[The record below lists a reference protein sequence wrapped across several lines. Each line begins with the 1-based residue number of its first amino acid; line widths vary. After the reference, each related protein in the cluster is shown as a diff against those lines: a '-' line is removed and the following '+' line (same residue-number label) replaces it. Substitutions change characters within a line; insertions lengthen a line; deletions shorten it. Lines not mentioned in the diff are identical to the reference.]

1 MTDGNSLRYER
12 LKELVKAVER
22 LGSANDLDDVIE
34 IIRGTARR
42 LIGADGVS
50 IILRDG
56 DECHYI
62 EEDAIGPLWKG
73 EKFPIASCISGWAML
88 NRETAVV
95 PDISTDER
103 IPHVL
108 YAETFVRSMVMT
120 PIRPHDPIGAIGAY
134 WSEAHDPSPDAIDAL
149 EMIARAAATSI
160 ENARLVSALSR
171 ALSDAENVRDELR
184 HRVKNAFS
192 VTQALASLSLPPQI
206 AHNFSAR
213 LVALSRAYELID
225 MKLTRDA
232 SIGFADLVRA
242 ELGAYQMDEP
252 DRIAIDGETLVLKS
266 DKAISLGIVLNELAT
281 NALKYGAL
289 STPAGKVSVNWF
301 VEDNHLIV
309 EWRESGGPAVQV
321 AAVESFGSRMLRRV
335 VEGQLGGTITRQLR
349 RDGVFCSLDIPGIAS
364 ASAPA

>member
-1 MTDGNSLRYER
+1 
-12 LKELVKAVER
+12 
-22 LGSANDLDDVIE
+22 
-34 IIRGTARR
+34 
-42 LIGADGVS
+42 
-50 IILRDG
+50 
-56 DECHYI
+56 
-62 EEDAIGPLWKG
+62 
-73 EKFPIASCISGWAML
+73 
-88 NRETAVV
+88 
-95 PDISTDER
+95 
-103 IPHVL
+103 
-108 YAETFVRSMVMT
+108 
-120 PIRPHDPIGAIGAY
+120 
-134 WSEAHDPSPDAIDAL
+134 
-149 EMIARAAATSI
+149 
-160 ENARLVSALSR
+160 
-171 ALSDAENVRDELR
+171 
-184 HRVKNAFS
+184 
-192 VTQALASLSLPPQI
+192 
-206 AHNFSAR
+206 
-213 LVALSRAYELID
+213 VALSRAYELID

>member
-73 EKFPIASCISGWAML
+73 EKFPMASCISGWAML

-108 YAETFVRSMVMT
+108 YAATFVRSMVMT

-192 VTQALASLSLPPQI
+192 VTQALASLSLPPQL
-206 AHNFSAR
+206 AHSFSAR
-213 LVALSRAYELID
+213 MVALSRAYELID

-309 EWRESGGPAVQV
+309 EWRESGGPAVQA